1 MLIKVPKILYDR
13 GVVRK
18 LAIRTNQSEVNVRR
32 ILRFEDRDGKMVQR
46 TLELAIN
53 TYKCQPTYHDII
65 IPDGAPEPETPG
77 VENNSNND

>member
-32 ILRFEDRDGKMVQR
+32 ILRFEVRDGEIAQR

-53 TYKCQPTYHDII
+53 TYKCVPTYHDIV
-65 IPDGAPEPETPG
+65 IPDREPEPEEEKSEP
-77 VENNSNND
+77 

>member
-18 LAIRTNQSEVNVRR
+18 LATRTGQSESNVRR
-32 ILRFEDRDGKMVQR
+32 ILRFEDREGEHVQK

-53 TYKCQPTYHDII
+53 TYKCLPTYHDII
-65 IPDGAPEPETPG
+65 IPDVGGDSEAEE
-77 VENNSNND
+77 